1 MGDSQAAL
9 EALPLSPPASRHL
22 VSAEGGHLAAP
33 AIVLDLKSVFPLAV
47 LRSTTIMACLSSWEP
62 LGPVY

>member
-1 MGDSQAAL
+1 MGNSQAAL

-33 AIVLDLKSVFPLAV
+33 AIVLDLKSVFP
-47 LRSTTIMACLSSWEP
+47 ACLP
-62 LGPVY
+62 